1 MLKIRQINPKR
12 IPQSCSSGGFACVPS
27 WTAKNNEKPI
37 RNRFKYFLKMLED
50 DAFQPA
56 AYQVLFSDTGFQGFV
71 PNKHK
76 IENFT
81 VFGVDTQR
89 RCLPQNAPLLG
100 YRSMNG
106 CYIAEKFHFLH
117 CFYDLEIVDT
127 VSTIFFEPIC
137 FLNSRLPCVLC
148 CFIISAFYENLYGYA
163 YFLRLSRFKN
173 KKYAL
178 FPKKLCQNSLFA

>member
-1 MLKIRQINPKR
+1 MCLRGHYLIRGYFYYSHLNQNCQTENSCKIFFPMQGLR
-12 IPQSCSSGGFACVPS
+12 AC
-27 WTAKNNEKPI
+27 
-37 RNRFKYFLKMLED
+37 
-50 DAFQPA
+50 
-56 AYQVLFSDTGFQGFV
+56 
-71 PNKHK
+71 PNK
-76 IENFT
+76 NLRFLAN
-81 VFGVDTQR
+81 
-89 RCLPQNAPLLG
+89 CLCCNKDVACHRTLPG